1 MPLARIRGQLFD
13 ALVGPRDR
21 RGVRVFVL
29 HPPSWNQC
37 TTVGGRHGVKRTP
50 SVQEDP
56 YMARYISLV
65 RALPKVSLPDDAGDA
80 KQYRGL
86 RGPALS
92 HRRR

>member
-29 HPPSWNQC
+29 HPPPWNQC

-65 RALPKVSLPDDAGDA
+65 RALPKVWVSPTMPETQNSTAVFED
-80 KQYRGL
+80 Q
-86 RGPALS
+86 P
-92 HRRR
+92 